1 MTLASPKSRFIPQER
16 RAQALF
22 LGRDETRGSLLPGA
36 AYRLKD
42 VELNLAPSIRGV
54 AEAYFAKYGITW
66 HRHANHGLSSQ
77 VCCLNFLMP
86 LATRPGLLSR
96 LVGRA
101 LGIPPP
107 RMVPVEDG
115 PDGRCWFVG
124 FEWVGAKP
132 HLGEWKPDRKPTR
145 GANVTSVDAVVRFEQ
160 DGVPETLFIEW
171 KYTERYG
178 APLTDHRREG
188 GTKGGNLTRV
198 DRYGDKFRAPRG
210 PIRNDPA
217 LPLEAF
223 FFEPFYQLL
232 RQQMLAWHTEHGPG
246 ERVRVLHISPS
257 GNLDL
262 HKITSEAF
270 GIVGGPDAFDAFKAV
285 LVPEADEVPR
295 FINAHTEDVFG
306 SLLVETAGDPWADYL
321 TDRYTFL
328 RRDVAGPET

>member
-1 MTLASPKSRFIPQER
+1 MRPPISKFIPQER

-22 LGRDETRGSLLPGA
+22 FGRDETRAQLLSGS
-36 AYRLKD
+36 AYRLD
-42 VELNLAPSIRGV
+42 TVELNLAPSIRGV
-54 AEAYFAKYGITW
+54 AQAYFAKYGITW

-86 LATRPGLLSR
+86 LANNPKVLSR
-96 LVGRA
+96 VVGKA
-101 LGIPPP
+101 LDIDPP
-107 RMVPVEDG
+107 RMLPVEAG
-115 PDGRCWFVG
+115 PDGQGWFVG
-124 FEWVGAKP
+124 FEWVGATP
-132 HLGEWKPDRKPTR
+132 YLGEWKPDRKPTR

-178 APLTDHRREG
+178 TPLTDHRREG
-188 GTKGGNLTRV
+188 GTKGGNLTRAE
-198 DRYGDKFRAPRG
+198 RYGEKFRAPNG
-210 PIRNDPA
+210 PIRHDTN

-232 RQQMLAWHTEHGPG
+232 RQQMLAWHTERGPG

-257 GNLDL
+257 QNLDL
-262 HKITSEAF
+262 HKITSLAF
-270 GIVGGPDAFDAFKAV
+270 GTLGEPDAFDAFKAV
-285 LVPEADEVPR
+285 LVPEQDEVPR

-306 SLLVETAGDPWADYL
+306 PLLAEMAGDPWADYL